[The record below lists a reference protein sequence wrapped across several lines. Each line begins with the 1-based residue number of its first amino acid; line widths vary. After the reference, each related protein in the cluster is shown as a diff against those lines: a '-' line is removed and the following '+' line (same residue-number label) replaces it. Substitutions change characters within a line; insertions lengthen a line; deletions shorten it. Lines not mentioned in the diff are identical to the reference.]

1 MEIRAYIQDLFK
13 YIESFEKG
21 AAGFETEAFLQT
33 YNGIYAVFQALREQ
47 RDKAVKVDEYFYDW
61 IRQSPLTSSDLR
73 QLAVQ
78 VMITYFE
85 SEADTDGQT
94 NKSYLYCRG
103 LRGVRQD
110 VPFFENYLLP
120 LLFKEGSLGGNF
132 RLNQFF
138 LDEMARYINKFG
150 KKVNLGMTPEEFS
163 ALPDPMKFLEL
174 ARRRVELGNDILK
187 DRGSLEFNL
196 QRMNIFNKLGQKSRL
211 MDQYLTEWHYLTKTN
226 FWQTIK
232 DFFSVLGGKFK
243 GVFSNSRYFRLVL
256 TQRNLAYFYYTFL
269 ILLFLFLA
277 IFVPVS
283 WNKYSQRQLQ
293 GLQDKVT
300 QVQSGSLK

>member
-1 MEIRAYIQDLFK
+1 MDIRAYIQDLFK
-13 YIESFEKG
+13 YIESFERG

-61 IRQSPLTSSDLR
+61 IRQAPLTGSDLR
-73 QLAVQ
+73 QLSIQ

-103 LRGVRQD
+103 LRGVKQD
-110 VPFFENYLLP
+110 VPFFENYLIP
-120 LLFKEGSLGGNF
+120 LLFKEGSLGGSF

-138 LDEMARYINKFG
+138 LNEIARYINKFG
-150 KKVNLGMTPEEFS
+150 RKAQLGISPEDFS
-163 ALPDPMKFLEL
+163 GLSDPMKFLEL

-187 DRGSLEFNL
+187 DRNSLEFNL
-196 QRMNIFNKLGQKSRL
+196 QRMNVFNKLGQKSRL
-211 MDQYLTEWHYLTKTN
+211 MDQYLTNWQYLTKTS
-226 FWQTIK
+226 FWDGIRG
-232 DFFSVLGGKFK
+232 FFSELGGKFK

-256 TQRNLAYFYYTFL
+256 TQRNLAYFYYIFL
-269 ILLFLFLA
+269 ILLFIFLA
-277 IFVPVS
+277 IYVPVS
-283 WNKYSQRQLQ
+283 WSKYSQKKLQ
-293 GLQDKVT
+293 QFQEKVT
-300 QVQSGSLK
+300 QVQSGTVK